1 MNVAVKEE
9 LDLLEKYIVQSY
21 EYNKSNEIKQNPPC
35 MKMHGR
41 VSQYWEAKSNRTL
54 NSDLHKLLSIKSAQL
69 MQKTS
74 FWVLLS
80 FLFFIVFVSYRA

>member
-9 LDLLEKYIVQSY
+9 LDLLEQYIIQSF
-21 EYNKSNEIKQNPPC
+21 EYNRNNEVRDNPHC

-54 NSDLHKLLSIKSAQL
+54 NSDLHKLMSIKSA
-69 MQKTS
+69 
-74 FWVLLS
+74 
-80 FLFFIVFVSYRA
+80 